1 MSTPSWERRSS
12 AVVAL
17 LCALKALA
25 HLALIARYDY
35 HSDELYFLE
44 CGQRLAL
51 GYVDHPPL
59 IPWIARLA
67 DASGGGIVALRLP
80 AVLAGSATL
89 YLGACLV
96 REWGGQWRA
105 QLITLLCLFLAPA
118 PLRMTGML
126 DIPVI
131 EVFLCT
137 LTAYLVVRALKHDG
151 RWVWG
156 WAGAA
161 LGLAVLA
168 KYSAVAWGLA
178 LFSGL
183 LVSPQRHVLRARW
196 PWLGVAVA
204 VCVPLPNLVWQVQHG
219 FPTLEFMSA
228 MRAQLAVS
236 QGRWLFL
243 AGQVLYFAPLAVPVW
258 IAGVAFGFRREGAD
272 ARVFSVLF
280 VALLIFMFISSG
292 KPYYLASAY
301 PPVLAAGGVALERWL
316 ASRVWLRRG
325 LIAAI
330 ATTGSGLAM
339 LCLPVLP
346 IRELDATFDALF
358 GWAVPPILLTDDMHR
373 MFGSRA
379 QTETVEGVYA
389 GLTAEERRV
398 TSVLAGSYSQ
408 AAAFNH
414 YRTAE
419 SPRAVSGHMTYYL
432 WGYDA
437 QRTQLLVA
445 YGVPKDLLERAY
457 GRCDEAA
464 RIDTPLAT
472 PANTDLPVYVCRG
485 LVTAFDAWWPLLRD
499 YGHRPLGPE

>member
-280 VALLIFMFISSG
+280 VALLIFVYFLWEAILPGQRLPPGARGRRSG
-292 KPYYLASAY
+292 ARALARVPS
-301 PPVLAAGGVALERWL
+301 LAATRPDRGHRDHRQRAGHAVSTRA
-316 ASRVWLRRG
+316 AHPRVGRHLRRAVRLG
-325 LIAAI
+325 GAADPAHRRHAPHVRI
-330 ATTGSGLAM
+330 PSANRDRRGRLRRATRGGA
-339 LCLPVLP
+339 PRHQRP
-346 IRELDATFDALF
+346 RGEL
-358 GWAVPPILLTDDMHR
+358 
-373 MFGSRA
+373 
-379 QTETVEGVYA
+379 
-389 GLTAEERRV
+389 
-398 TSVLAGSYSQ
+398 LAGCGFQSLPHGREPARS
-408 AAAFNH
+408 
-414 YRTAE
+414 E
-419 SPRAVSGHMTYYL
+419 RAH
-432 WGYDA
+432 
-437 QRTQLLVA
+437 
-445 YGVPKDLLERAY
+445 DLL
-457 GRCDEAA
+457 
-464 RIDTPLAT
+464 
-472 PANTDLPVYVCRG
+472 
-485 LVTAFDAWWPLLRD
+485 
-499 YGHRPLGPE
+499 PLGV